1 MVFKVKVKQINSE
14 EKAFSIAV
22 NTAQENDLASLEAIE
37 IIRAEYDRDNY
48 SMESFAKFPCSNI
61 DVRSAGN
68 IYKLSY
74 AIEDDNGKNKSITEL
89 IQTNEK
95 EEDIIKLIPPTGEFM
110 ELKKTD
116 FLEIL
121 Q

>member
-1 MVFKVKVKQINSE
+1 MVFKVKIKQVNSE
-14 EKAFSIAV
+14 EKPFTVAV
-22 NTAQENDLASLEAIE
+22 NTAQENDLASLEAIG
-37 IIRAEYDRDNY
+37 IVRAEYDSENY

-61 DVRSAGN
+61 DVRSAGK
-68 IYKLSY
+68 IYKLAYS
-74 AIEDDNGKNKSITEL
+74 IEDENGKSKTITEL
-89 IQTNEK
+89 VQTNEK
-95 EEDIIKLIPPTGEFM
+95 EEDIIKLIPPTGEFV